1 MSQKRIPCNK
11 RKPCPV
17 RYICDP
23 VEKTCIRR
31 GDPRADV
38 VVGALVDA
46 AGTKKRRKTISS
58 DLYPHQWTTKGPF
71 PGTRGFNLYVRTL
84 LDAAIRSRHL
94 HCYIGQNNNNTD
106 QWHQEVLRYLVHP
119 KTPIHRLLAVWQL
132 GTGKTLGMIR
142 VLENF
147 VADRRPKILV
157 FPTDA
162 LVDNFYDQLMRF
174 DNVYRTWVLRH
185 MGTRPINA
193 VAVRDL
199 LENGHRTGEQPL
211 AAPLRAFRYTLAGGQ
226 TIKNNGV
233 LRFGS
238 ADEVNVRFRTDKNL
252 FFRTIV
258 LCDEAHNILKP
269 REDLINRANRTKIAN
284 FGVRLQHAEEAVVVL
299 FTGTPIVDDPRD
311 AQALLTLTMGRAA
324 TECPEGFVSWFMD
337 RPHSLFANVYP
348 LPENMPLRI
357 DAQMQGE
364 ILENYFVQRFNTRLS
379 YKKKLIPTAPRV
391 NDFPCVVPKS
401 KCKGTIA
408 SYENHSFYF
417 RFKPKKAITL
427 GNAPERVTKAYHI
440 SQAIHRDEETL
451 KTCVILHEESG
462 ARVLV
467 ALLRELN
474 VSVLALER
482 EKCVARSRNS
492 TTTDNALK
500 LNLFNDT
507 EKNLRGESYRV
518 IVLTAES
525 HSEGVSLLNVRR
537 LILGDLSPSN
547 TPPRWSL
554 VQQRMGRALR
564 MCSHVHLPPLERSLR
579 LEVFVTTHRV
589 SGFPK
594 TLDEEKYDLIEKERP
609 IIQSALDTLRSVSID
624 AGLYS

>member
-38 VVGALVDA
+38 VVRALLDV
-46 AGTKKRRKTISS
+46 GGPQKRRRTASS
-58 DLYPHQWTTKGPF
+58 ELYPPQWTTKGPF
-71 PGTRGFNLYVRTL
+71 PGTRGFNVYVRTL
-84 LDAAIRSRHL
+84 LDAAIKSRHL
-94 HCYIGQNNNNTD
+94 HCPNGQNQNTD
-106 QWHQEVLRYLVHP
+106 QWHQEVLKYLVHP

-147 VADRRPKILV
+147 VADQRPKILV

-162 LVDNFYDQLMRF
+162 LVNNFYDQLMRF
-174 DNVYRTWVLRH
+174 DSVYRKWVLQNI
-185 MGTRPINA
+185 GTKP
-193 VAVRDL
+193 VTPEVVRDL
-199 LENGHRTGEQPL
+199 LENCHRTGPQPL
-211 AAPLRAFRYTLAGGQ
+211 VAPLRAFRYTLAGGQ
-226 TIKNNGV
+226 TIKNNTV
-233 LRFGS
+233 LRFGT
-238 ADEVNVRFRTDKNL
+238 ADEVNVRFRADKNL

-269 REDLINRANRTKIAN
+269 REDQINRANRAKVAN
-284 FGVRLQHAEEAVVVL
+284 FGARLQHAEEAVIVL

-311 AQALLTLTMGRAA
+311 AQELLTLTMGHTGAGVQA
-324 TECPEGFVSWFMD
+324 PEGFVSWFMD
-337 RPHSLFANVYP
+337 RPSALFANAFP
-348 LPENMPLRI
+348 HPENMPLRI

-364 ILENYFVQRFNTRLS
+364 ILENYFMQRFHTRLS
-379 YKKKLIPTAPRV
+379 YKKKSIPTAPRV

-408 SYENHSFYF
+408 SYENHAFYF
-417 RFKPKKAITL
+417 RIKPKKALTMQ
-427 GNAPERVTKAYHI
+427 NAHERATKAYYI
-440 SQAIHRDEETL
+440 SQAIQQDKENL

-462 ARVLV
+462 AYVLV
-467 ALLRELN
+467 KLLTELGI
-474 VSVLALER
+474 SVLALER
-482 EKCVARSRNS
+482 EKSVRKS

-500 LNLFNDT
+500 INQFNNLET
-507 EKNLRGESYRV
+507 NLRGESHRV
-518 IVLTAES
+518 IVLTAEN

-537 LILGDLSPSN
+537 LVLGDLSPGN
-547 TPPRWSL
+547 TIPRWSL

-564 MCSHVHLPPLERSLR
+564 MCSHVHLPLSERTLR
-579 LEVFVTTHRV
+579 MEVFVATHRV

-609 IIQSALDTLRSVSID
+609 IIQTALDTLRGVSID
-624 AGLYS
+624 AGFYS